1 MTVDKLLNRDGEI
14 VGMGLGG
21 KQLDFMC
28 DMDPPHPSLGTSNSC
43 CFLAS
48 LVPSPASSLLA
59 QAETDG
65 TTSPPHTLA
74 PESGP
79 EPCCC

>member
-14 VGMGLGG
+14 AGMGLGG

-59 QAETDG
+59 QAETAG
-65 TTSPPHTLA
+65 TASPPHTLA
-74 PESGP
+74 PESGI